1 MLVNVDHFKMRQ
13 VLRNL
18 ISNAIKFTPNQGTI
32 TVQVKTFQNQQFST
46 KHHNVNNGFVRIEIK
61 DSGVGITP
69 ENQLKLFKEVIQF
82 DAKKNQSGGGSGL
95 GLWLSQRLVTLNH
108 GVIGVYSE
116 GLGKGST
123 FFIDLPLEK
132 VTQQVKA
139 NPSSSTSTLL
149 QCTEESNISILKSTR
164 LLVVDDSSLSRK
176 MVARLLKNDF
186 LDVVEAKDGVE
197 AIAKYQASLAE
208 GNPFQVILMDN
219 QMSNMDGLQCAT
231 ELRKLHY
238 KGALVGLTGY
248 GEKEQVD
255 TFISHGADHVMVKPL
270 DYSKLLR
277 LAAGIHYNITN
288 I

>member
-1 MLVNVDHFKMRQ
+1 
-13 VLRNL
+13 
-18 ISNAIKFTPNQGTI
+18 
-32 TVQVKTFQNQQFST
+32 
-46 KHHNVNNGFVRIEIK
+46 VRIEIK
-61 DSGVGITP
+61 DSGVGINP

-132 VTQQVKA
+132 VTQQAKF
-139 NPSSSTSTLL
+139 NPSSPTST
-149 QCTEESNISILKSTR
+149 EEANTSILKSTR

-176 MVARLLKNDF
+176 MVARLLKNVF

-197 AIAKYQASLAE
+197 SIAKYQASLAE

-219 QMSNMDGLQCAT
+219 QMPDMDGLQCAT

-238 KGALVGLTGY
+238 KGALVGRRGY
-248 GEKEQVD
+248 G
-255 TFISHGADHVMVKPL
+255 
-270 DYSKLLR
+270 
-277 LAAGIHYNITN
+277 
-288 I
+288 